1 MALTFVPCILNTAC
15 RSPNMT
21 DYSRRFSCAPVHQV
35 PSEAFSS
42 SLVHHPCNPRLI
54 FPVISPPA
62 RTAASA
68 TVHNHASALA
78 PLALAILPITRPY
91 HGAR

>member
-35 PSEAFSS
+35 RLKLSA
-42 SLVHHPCNPRLI
+42 HPLYI
-54 FPVISPPA
+54 M
-62 RTAASA
+62 
-68 TVHNHASALA
+68 
-78 PLALAILPITRPY
+78 
-91 HGAR
+91 